1 MSTPDFQTFQR
12 ALGRHLRDP
21 RRSPRPAGIP
31 ARRMAIY
38 NELLFTNICGF
49 LDQCFPVCRAT
60 LGEQRW
66 RRLNRN
72 FFRDWPSHTPWFREI
87 PQEFV
92 RYLQAAEIR
101 QPLPAWFTEL
111 AHYEWV
117 ELAVDIMDRPIPPH
131 DPAGNL
137 LIGQPLLNPTLMN
150 LDYQWPVHLIGPN
163 YRPRKIQPSQLLVF
177 RDREDK
183 VRFVASTPVTSRL
196 LKLVGERGLNGRA
209 ACLHIASELHHPAP
223 EALVSHGHAML
234 SQLREQGIILGTKS

>member
-1 MSTPDFQTFQR
+1 MFSCMS
-12 ALGRHLRDP
+12 RH
-21 RRSPRPAGIP
+21 
-31 ARRMAIY
+31 ARRTTLAPPEPQLLPRLAQPLPPGFEKFRRNLSAICKQQKFAS
-38 NELLFTNICGF
+38 L
-49 LDQCFPVCRAT
+49 
-60 LGEQRW
+60 
-66 RRLNRN
+66 
-72 FFRDWPSHTPWFREI
+72 
-87 PQEFV
+87 
-92 RYLQAAEIR
+92 
-101 QPLPAWFTEL
+101 LPAWFTEL

-117 ELAVDIMDRPIPPH
+117 ELAVDIMDCPIPPH

-150 LDYQWPVHLIGPN
+150 LDYQWPVHMIGPN